1 VDDIAATAAF
11 IEARLAELEWTARHS
26 GPHRVAWLTLYRPD
40 GSLHY
45 TTTGAELGPLGDNQG
60 WCADGR
66 ELPASTTAMVVYDP
80 AAVLRDVAA
89 KRAILDMCRKTLA
102 VKERPPSQAAPGTME
117 AWLRAR
123 EHLDAERELCA
134 LEPVVLALAAID
146 SDHPDYRQEWADE

>member
-80 AAVLRDVAA
+80 ASVLRDVSQTRSLVAEILSIPHDEDWLGCAA
-89 KRAILDMCRKTLA
+89 RR
-102 VKERPPSQAAPGTME
+102 EPGRPCDCGRDTRVLRMLGIIAAR
-117 AWLRAR
+117 W
-123 EHLDAERELCA
+123 
-134 LEPVVLALAAID
+134 EPAC
-146 SDHPDYRQEWADE
+146 